1 MQHVLGGAMERSVGV
16 SVRVRT
22 EECVTL
28 LMGCVDVD
36 WAGPDNTVKKV
47 NKHSNKI
54 S

>member
-16 SVRVRT
+16 SVLVRT

-28 LMGCVDVD
+28 LMGCVDVG
-36 WAGPDNTVKKV
+36 WAGLDNTVKKV
-47 NKHSNKI
+47 NEHSNKM